1 MGGLAAEEAGIS
13 RVYAGIHFMSGNLK
27 GRAVGECVAG
37 KVDALNWR
45 RQRLEKRT
53 SGDGEC
59 RRRSSA
65 Q

>member
-1 MGGLAAEEAGIS
+1 
-13 RVYAGIHFMSGNLK
+13 VYAGIHFMSGNLK